1 MRLVQSTPFKKADKK
16 QMGVLFNY
24 LQVCLEQVVKD
35 NELGAL
41 QQALEGAYVEP
52 GPGGDPIR
60 SGSSRKLP
68 QSLSLSLSCF
78 LAPWWMTSDV
88 ALCCR

>member
-1 MRLVQSTPFKKADKK
+1 
-16 QMGVLFNY
+16 MGTLFDY

-41 QQALEGAYVEP
+41 QQALEGGYVEP

-60 SGSSRKLP
+60 YCLLSSPHGTGKL
-68 QSLSLSLSCF
+68 F
-78 LAPWWMTSDV
+78 
-88 ALCCR
+88 

>member
-1 MRLVQSTPFKKADKK
+1 MNHIRADSWQWTAHRQLCIATSLRQCCASQSTPFKKADKK
-16 QMGVLFNY
+16 AMGVLFDY

-60 SGSSRKLP
+60 
-68 QSLSLSLSCF
+68 C
-78 LAPWWMTSDV
+78 AI
-88 ALCCR
+88 A

>member
-1 MRLVQSTPFKKADKK
+1 MIWRDEVLAWLLTELVWFLQSTQFKKADKK
-16 QMGVLFNY
+16 AMGAVFDY

-60 SGSSRKLP
+60 
-68 QSLSLSLSCF
+68 
-78 LAPWWMTSDV
+78 
-88 ALCCR
+88 

>member
-1 MRLVQSTPFKKADKK
+1 MFGRAQNSPFKKADKK
-16 QMGVLFNY
+16 AMGTLFDY

-41 QQALEGAYVEP
+41 QQALEGGYVEP

-60 SGSSRKLP
+60 
-68 QSLSLSLSCF
+68 
-78 LAPWWMTSDV
+78 WV
-88 ALCCR
+88 AIWECCCGCWRMHQGQVT

>member
-1 MRLVQSTPFKKADKK
+1 MSSPHTAFCLMGGRCRRLAWLLIELVWSVQNTQFKKADKK
-16 QMGVLFNY
+16 AMGAVFDY

-60 SGSSRKLP
+60 
-68 QSLSLSLSCF
+68 
-78 LAPWWMTSDV
+78 
-88 ALCCR
+88 